1 MCPSVQSRSGG
12 LVGTQ
17 PMIGSQELIGAQPM
31 PMLVPASL
39 PVPTTL
45 PPILP
50 TVPGCGAEAQLLANV
65 ELAEQHLREF
75 NIMFEEQ
82 RNKLLFEEDTAMA
95 NYHRHVGSLPIRPVG
110 PVNGQA

>member
-1 MCPSVQSRSGG
+1 M
-12 LVGTQ
+12 GTQ
-17 PMIGSQELIGAQPM
+17 PMIGSQELFGAQPM
-31 PMLVPASL
+31 PMLLPASL

-50 TVPGCGAEAQLLANV
+50 PVPGCAAEAQLLANV

-82 RNKLLFEEDTAMA
+82 RNKLLFEEDTALA
-95 NYHRHVGSLPIRPVG
+95 NYQRNVGSLPTRPVG
-110 PVNGQA
+110 PVNGRA